1 MLVHSV
7 YFWLKPE
14 STPEHRTAFRRGLES
29 LRGIQGV
36 ESLHVGRPAATA
48 ARPVIERSYDFALIA
63 ALKDMAA
70 HDAYQI
76 DPLHKAFLQEFSS
89 CWDRVLIFD
98 AE

>member
-14 STPEHRTAFRRGLES
+14 LTPEKRDAFRGGLES
-29 LRGIQGV
+29 LHGIQTV
-36 ESLHVGRPAATA
+36 ASLYVGQPAGTA
-48 ARPVIERSYDFALIA
+48 PRPVIERSYDFALVA
-63 ALKDMAA
+63 VLENVAA
-70 HDAYQI
+70 HDAYQA

-89 CWDRVLIFD
+89 YWSRVLIFD